1 MTGIH
6 PLEELILDPDNAFGQ
21 DQGFHRNSPQG
32 HTARL
37 YGLAGE
43 IARVGSEVTETNPYA
58 IVAK

>member
-43 IARVGSEVTETNPYA
+43 SHV
-58 IVAK
+58 